1 MIGVIVTQ
9 PDLEASLVLNQEVL
23 LAWYRDLNLSEHAQ
37 LVIHQIRSSDPAR
50 RVRGGRGNVSGRYP
64 SRKMEGTI
72 QFESHRVELAGIYE
86 MEHDAD
92 ILEYYDQPP
101 PIKLEYQ
108 SDKGRRLVVLHTPDF
123 FVIRKNRA
131 GWEEWKTEEDL
142 SRLNQR
148 NRNRYS
154 LEGDQGWRCPPGEA
168 YARDLGF
175 YYRVRSSR
183 EIHWIFQRN
192 LQFLEDYFRSDPGT
206 ISPMV
211 REKVLGYVS
220 AAAGLSL
227 QALLHAAREFVS
239 PDDIYFLIASDV
251 LYVDL
256 YAAPLVEPGKVF
268 VFPTAESAMTNART
282 AKANQGLPVHA
293 GPAIR
298 LSVGGTVTWDSKD
311 WKVINAG
318 DTMVGLLG
326 EEQCFTELPVPAF
339 EALVKEGRITGL
351 VTRVED
357 TINPEIVEKL
367 SQASEEELRAANYR
381 FAVVTSH
388 LSGEREVSDVRVP
401 GRTLRRWKSRYYT
414 GQAQYGS
421 GYLGLLPRIHQR
433 GNHLERLPERTR
445 FIMKE
450 FIDQDYETLKQKSK
464 YATWIALKHTCDKK
478 GILAPSYTT
487 FRLAVSRQAGFN
499 QTLKRQGRRAAYR
512 QEPFCMEL
520 DLKTPRHGDRPFE
533 IGHVD
538 HTEMDVEVVCSHTGR
553 VLGRPWMTLLTD
565 AFCRRVLAV
574 YITFDPPSYRSC
586 MMVLRECVRRHGRLP
601 QNVVVDG
608 GREFESTYFETLLAR
623 YECTKKTRPPAK
635 ARFGSICE
643 RLFGTTNSRFIHN
656 LRGNTQITRNIR
668 QVTKSVNPK
677 KHSVWTLGSLY
688 RRLCEFAYEVY
699 DTIEHPALGQSP
711 RQAFASAVAR
721 TGLRPSRSIPY
732 DDEFLM
738 LTLPTTP
745 KGSAKVQPGQGVKI
759 NYLFY
764 WCEAFRDPSIERTQV
779 KIRYDPYDAG
789 TAYAFVRKQWVRC
802 HSEYFATFH
811 NRSEREIL
819 IATKE
824 LLKTRNKHRQSFSVT
839 AKKLATFLES
849 IEAEERLL
857 SQRLHDTSQR
867 EIMHTLREESNQ
879 SSVPPRPQSDVKQ
892 PLSPVS
898 DPLSP
903 QTLQGNSVEIYDR
916 F

>member
-1 MIGVIVTQ
+1 M
-9 PDLEASLVLNQEVL
+9 LNKDVL
-23 LAWYRDLNLSEHAQ
+23 LAWCRDLNLSEQAQ
-37 LVIHQIRSSDPAR
+37 LAIHQIRSTDPAR

-64 SRKMEGTI
+64 SRKMEATI

-86 MEHDAD
+86 MERDPD
-92 ILEYYDQPP
+92 VLEYYDQPP
-101 PIKLEYQ
+101 PIKLDYQ

-148 NRNRYS
+148 NHHRYS
-154 LEGDQGWRCPPGEA
+154 LEGDQCWRCPPGDA

-183 EIHWIFQRN
+183 EIQWVFQRN
-192 LQFLEDYFRSDPGT
+192 IQFLEDYFRSDPGT
-206 ISPMV
+206 VSPMA
-211 REKVLGYVS
+211 RERVLGYVS
-220 AAAGLSL
+220 AVAGLSL
-227 QALLHAAREFVS
+227 QALLHAAREFLS
-239 PDDIYFLIASDV
+239 PDDIYLLIASDV

-268 VFPTAESAMTNART
+268 VFPTADSALVSARIV
-282 AKANQGLPVHA
+282 KANQ
-293 GPAIR
+293 R
-298 LSVGGTVTWDSKD
+298 LHPHSGQGTRLCVGSTVTWDSKV

-318 DTMVGLLG
+318 DTMVSLLG
-326 EEQCFTELPVPAF
+326 DEQLFTELPVPAF
-339 EALVKEGRITGL
+339 EALVKEGRISGL
-351 VTRVED
+351 VTRAED
-357 TINPEIVEKL
+357 AFNPKIVEKL
-367 SQASEEELRAANYR
+367 SQASEEDLRLANYR
-381 FAVVTSH
+381 FTVVSSH
-388 LSGEREVSDVRVP
+388 LSGESDASDAQAS
-401 GRTLRRWKSRYYT
+401 GRTLRRWISEYRAA
-414 GQAQYGS
+414 QAQYGS
-421 GYLGLLPRIHQR
+421 GYLGLLPRMHQR
-433 GNHLERLPERTR
+433 GNRLEKLTARTR

-450 FIDQDYETLKQKSK
+450 FIDKDYETLKQKSK
-464 YATWIALKHTCDKK
+464 YASWIALKHACDKED
-478 GILAPSYTT
+478 ILAPSYTT

-499 QTLKRQGRRAAYR
+499 QTFKRQGRRAAYR
-512 QEPFCMEL
+512 QEPFYVEL

-533 IGHVD
+533 IGHID
-538 HTEMDVEVVCSHTGR
+538 HTEMDVEVICSHTGR
-553 VLGRPWMTLLTD
+553 VLGRPWMTILTD

-601 QNVVVDG
+601 QIVVVDG

-635 ARFGSICE
+635 ARFGSVCE

-656 LRGNTQITRNIR
+656 LKGNTQITRNVR

-677 KHSVWTLGSLY
+677 KHTVWTLGSLY

-699 DTIEHPALGQSP
+699 DTIDHPTLGQSP
-711 RQAFASAVAR
+711 GQAFASGVAR
-721 TGLRPSRSIPY
+721 TGLRPSRLIPY

-745 KGSAKVQPGQGVKI
+745 KGTAKVVPGQGVKI

-764 WCEAFRDPSIERTQV
+764 WCDAFRDPSIERTQV

-811 NRSEREIL
+811 KHSEREIL

-824 LLKTRNKHRQSFSVT
+824 LLKTRKEHRQSFSVT
-839 AKKLATFLES
+839 AKKLAAFFES
-849 IEAEERLL
+849 VEAEERLL
-857 SQRLHDTSQR
+857 TQRLHDTSQR

-879 SSVPPRPQSDVKQ
+879 SSVPPRPRCDVKEPFQ
-892 PLSPVS
+892 DIT
-898 DPLSP
+898 DPLSH
-903 QTLQGNSVEIYDR
+903 QTLPGNPVEIYDQ